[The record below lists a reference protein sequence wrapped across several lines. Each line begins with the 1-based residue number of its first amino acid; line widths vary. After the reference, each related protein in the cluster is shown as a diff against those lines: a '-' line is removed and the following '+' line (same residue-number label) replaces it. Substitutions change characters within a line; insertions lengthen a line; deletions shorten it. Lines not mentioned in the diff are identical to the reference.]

1 MKPAITIAVV
11 DDHPLFR
18 EGVIRSL
25 SETGRFEVVAAG
37 CTGDDALRI
46 AVDNRPDILLI
57 DLSMP
62 GGGHNAIKPI
72 LSRNAAQ
79 CIVVLTASESSEDV
93 IAALNAGVKGY
104 VLKGVGARSLVEI
117 LSAVTDGET
126 YVTPSL
132 SAHLLSA
139 LVGTARSADAID
151 PLGTLSE
158 REREVLTLVAS
169 GLSNKSVALRLRLT
183 EKTIKHHMS
192 RIFSKLQASNR
203 TEAAMIFR
211 NSIEAGSTA
220 SVANANADSPLASR
234 FY

>member
-1 MKPAITIAVV
+1 MKPPITIAVV

-25 SETGRFEVVAAG
+25 SETGHLDVVAAG

-62 GGGHNAIKPI
+62 GGGHSAIKSI
-72 LSRNAAQ
+72 LSRNATQ

-93 IAALNAGVKGY
+93 IAALNAGAKGY
-104 VLKGVGARSLVEI
+104 VLKGVGSRSLVEI
-117 LSAVTDGET
+117 LSAVRDGET

-139 LVGTARSADAID
+139 LVGTGRSANALD
-151 PLGTLSE
+151 LMGTLSE

-169 GLSNKSVALRLRLT
+169 GLSNKSVALRLNLT

-211 NSIEAGSTA
+211 NSVEAGSTA
-220 SVANANADSPLASR
+220 
-234 FY
+234 